1 MPDQIYVLGVVV
13 DASDSTAPEVQKI
26 LARYG
31 SSILGRNGISDP
43 TGSRGIITVTIQ
55 VDQEVSRRIEHELTS
70 IGGVQARAFSLSDP
84 LA

>member
-1 MPDQIYVLGVVV
+1 MPDQIYVSGVVV

-26 LARYG
+26 LTRSG
-31 SSILGRNGISDP
+31 SNILSRSGIPDP
-43 TGSRGIITVTIQ
+43 TGSRGIITVTMKA
-55 VDQEVSRRIEHELTS
+55 DQEVSRRIEHELTS